1 MQAHPLA
8 LFEEDVAAEVADLFQ
23 DALADGQTV
32 RTATRRVIEE
42 LEDYLD
48 DDEQRGLV
56 WLALAVL
63 QLEHGALQPSV
74 RRHALAALASPEELW
89 PAVESDDA
97 QATERQQMIA
107 QLTTQLTTS
116 TPSPQRA

>member
-23 DALADGQTV
+23 DALADGLSV

-48 DDEQRGLV
+48 DDEQRPLV

-63 QLEHGALQPSV
+63 QLEQGAVQPTV
-74 RRHALAALASPEELW
+74 RRHALMALAHPEGLW
-89 PAVESDDA
+89 RADDDED
-97 QATERQQMIA
+97 TEED
-107 QLTTQLTTS
+107 
-116 TPSPQRA
+116 QRAERR